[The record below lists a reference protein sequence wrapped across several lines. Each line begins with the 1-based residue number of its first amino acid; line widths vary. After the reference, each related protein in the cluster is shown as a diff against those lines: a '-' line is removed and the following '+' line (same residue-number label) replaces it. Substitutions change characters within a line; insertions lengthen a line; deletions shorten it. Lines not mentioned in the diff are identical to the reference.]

1 MTFAVGANILAILS
15 AQRTRMSDR
24 TETPAQTPVA
34 SPSGWQARKS
44 AATRRQIVE
53 ATLRCFSKLGYF
65 HATTPAIAEE
75 SGLSRG
81 AMLHHF
87 PTRPEVVRA
96 AVEHLQAKRLK
107 AFHSVMVGSSSTEN
121 RAHAV
126 LRAHWQQLRHP
137 LYAVLIELYVAARTD
152 PELADILLP
161 AERAFVRE
169 MRMVARKIVPEWRS
183 AGANFDVGFDLM
195 YYVLQGAAL
204 NMFLHGTSEPK
215 EDVFRYL
222 LAQLDELALGR
233 PIGAADRAGARAGKS

>member
-1 MTFAVGANILAILS
+1 MPH
-15 AQRTRMSDR
+15 R
-24 TETPAQTPVA
+24 TETPAQPPA
-34 SPSGWQARKS
+34 APPSGWQARKS

-65 HATTPAIAEE
+65 HTTTPAIAEE

-87 PTRPEVVRA
+87 PTRLDVVRA

-107 AFHSVMVGSSSTEN
+107 AFHAVVEGSSSSES

-137 LYAVLIELYVAARTD
+137 LYAVLIELTVAARTD

-161 AERAFVRE
+161 AELAFVRE
-169 MRMVARKIVPEWRS
+169 MRAVARKIVPEWRS
-183 AGANFDVGFDLM
+183 AGANFDIGFDLM

-204 NMFLHGTSEPK
+204 SMFLHGTAKPN

-222 LAQLDELALGR
+222 LTQMDELALGH
-233 PIGAADRAGARAGKS
+233 PIGGVESGVARARQS